1 MKNLTVLGL
10 VIVLV
15 GVLLYAG
22 VNGIQRDHSYGPLF
36 IFLAVCT
43 SVGFSLDVRNLV
55 KERIRRSNAK
65 KFGR

>member
-1 MKNLTVLGL
+1 MKNFTVLGL

-22 VNGIQRDHSYGPLF
+22 MNGIQRDHSYGPFF

-43 SVGFSLDVRNLV
+43 AAGLSLDVRKLV